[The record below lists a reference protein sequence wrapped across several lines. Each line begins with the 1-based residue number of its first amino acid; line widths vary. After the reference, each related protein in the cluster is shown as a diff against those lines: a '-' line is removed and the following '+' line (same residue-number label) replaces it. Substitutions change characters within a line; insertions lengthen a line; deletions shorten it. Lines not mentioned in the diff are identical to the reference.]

1 MTFLFTFG
9 NSSNSFLLLRAYD
22 AGFSS
27 NTAILLYIIYSVT
40 ASILATP
47 CGKLSDKVGRKK
59 LLVTGYLTFSV
70 VYFGFAVCTS
80 KPLMIVIFVIYGI
93 YTALTAGVERAFI
106 SEIAPK
112 EMKGTMLGLHSTLAG
127 IALLPASVI
136 AGLLWDNVGTFAPFV
151 YGGVMSLVAAVI
163 LMVGLKQK
171 KER

>member
-1 MTFLFTFG
+1 
-9 NSSNSFLLLRAYD
+9 
-22 AGFSS
+22 
-27 NTAILLYIIYSVT
+27 
-40 ASILATP
+40 
-47 CGKLSDKVGRKK
+47 
-59 LLVTGYLTFSV
+59 
-70 VYFGFAVCTS
+70 
-80 KPLMIVIFVIYGI
+80 MIVIFVIYGI

-171 KER
+171 TER